1 MLPKK
6 IETALNN
13 QINQEAN
20 ASYFYLSM
28 ASWCEYE
35 GLNGAAKF
43 LYIQSEEERG
53 HMLKIFR
60 YINEAGG
67 HAITPVIKKFPAKY
81 KSISDV
87 FEKSLMQEISNTKSI
102 NSLVESC
109 LNEKDYSTFHFLQWY
124 VAEQHEEEMTF
135 KNILSKIE
143 ILGSDGKGIYMID
156 KAIGKMV
163 DEESN

>member
-1 MLPKK
+1 MLSNK
-6 IETALNN
+6 IEIALNN
-13 QINQEAN
+13 QITQEAN

-28 ASWCEYE
+28 ASWCEFE

-43 LYIQSEEERG
+43 LYLQSEEERG

-60 YINEAGG
+60 YVNEAGG
-67 HAITPVIKKFPAKY
+67 HAVTPVIKKFPTKY
-81 KSISDV
+81 KSISEV

-102 NSLVESC
+102 NRLVSNC
-109 LNEKDYSTFHFLQWY
+109 LKAEDYSTFHFLQWY
-124 VAEQHEEEMTF
+124 VAEQHEEEMMF

-156 KAIGKMV
+156 KAIGKIA
-163 DEESN
+163 DQESA